1 MHMHKQFQLCLD
13 TVFRPVYPGLLEVGT
28 IGLKVKPWITPNTLR
43 LSFSPST
50 HTPASHVGPALGGR
64 PREVELPLGLQ
75 RPISRYHTPSP
86 TPLRVLVGSATA

>member
-1 MHMHKQFQLCLD
+1 MHKQFQLCLD

-43 LSFSPST
+43 LSLSSST
-50 HTPASHVGPALGGR
+50 HTPASHAGPALGGR